1 MACGTCR
8 SLSLIAGFL
17 LVGCAPAAPTAP
29 PPAVP
34 PAAHAVADRDHGHD
48 HGHDHDHDHDHG
60 DHETPKTAAA
70 GIAHLE
76 KLCADVKAH
85 LAAGDH
91 AKADGPVHMVGHLLE
106 DLAALVAQEKPAAE
120 AEARKALDSVFDC
133 FDKLDTVIHGA
144 DEEARKKLDYAEHAP
159 AIEAALAKLKEL
171 TK

>member
-1 MACGTCR
+1 MLCRAWTMRIVACC
-8 SLSLIAGFL
+8 
-17 LVGCAPAAPTAP
+17 LVLGCAPAT
-29 PPAVP
+29 PPAMGT
-34 PAAHAVADRDHGHD
+34 AAKPQAS
-48 HGHDHDHDHDHG
+48 HDHDHDHDHG
-60 DHETPKTAAA
+60 DHDEPETLAEGLTQ
-70 GIAHLE
+70 LE

-91 AKADGPVHMVGHLLE
+91 DKADGPVHMVGHLLE
-106 DLAALVAQEKPAAE
+106 ELGELVAKEKPAIE
-120 AEARKALDSVFDC
+120 AEAKRALEAIFES